1 MWLWYKWSVRLPE
14 EQEDAVRFREAT
26 PIIFKKDNMEN
37 LGFVVMIGM
46 AFVFLV
52 LNVIDYLE

>member
-1 MWLWYKWSVRLPE
+1 
-14 EQEDAVRFREAT
+14 
-26 PIIFKKDNMEN
+26 MEN

>member
-14 EQEDAVRFREAT
+14 EQEDTVRFREVT

-37 LGFVVMIGM
+37 LGLVVMIGM

-52 LNVIDYLE
+52 LNAIDYFQ